1 MSRVLL
7 SAAAALLLA
16 ACATPTVYGPAA
28 TPTASGYSEMKIQSD
43 RFRVTFRGGSN
54 ATAKYVRDLALRYAA
69 DVTLRE
75 GYDWFRVAG
84 SYTDAIGGGGPTIGI
99 GIGGAS
105 YGRSSA
111 VGVGGDVAFPV
122 GGAPRVAETLEIVL
136 GKGSLPDGGDA
147 YDAREVR
154 ESLAVPPPA
163 AG

>member
-1 MSRVLL
+1 MSRVLVP
-7 SAAAALLLA
+7 AAAALLLA
-16 ACATPTVYGPAA
+16 ACATTPTVYGPAA

-43 RFRVTFRGGSN
+43 RYRITFRGGSN
-54 ATAKYVRDLALRYAA
+54 ASAQHVRDLALRYAA

-75 GYDWFRVAG
+75 GYDWFRVTG

-111 VGVGGDVAFPV
+111 VGVGGDVGFPV
-122 GGAPRVAETLEIVL
+122 GGGPRVAETLEVVL
-136 GKGSLPDGGDA
+136 GRGSLPEGGDA

-154 ESLAVPPPA
+154 ESLAVPPPTN
-163 AG
+163 